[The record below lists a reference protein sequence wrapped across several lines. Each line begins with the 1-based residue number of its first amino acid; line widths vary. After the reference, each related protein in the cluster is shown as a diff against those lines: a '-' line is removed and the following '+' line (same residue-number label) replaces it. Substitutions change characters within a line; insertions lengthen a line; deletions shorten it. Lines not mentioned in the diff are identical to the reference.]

1 MKRSLEHFTENE
13 FNRIFLK
20 NFFSELMHKKKDVY
34 NPSGLLD
41 DTSRILADLFI
52 QNFGGGNTPSM
63 IMSNHKD
70 IEEWLDEEI
79 ENLKI

>member
-1 MKRSLEHFTENE
+1 MKKSLEHFTENE
-13 FNRIFLK
+13 FNKIFLK
-20 NFFSELMHKKKDVY
+20 NFFSELIQKKKDVK
-34 NPSGLLD
+34 PSGLLD
-41 DTSRILADLFI
+41 DMARILTDLFI
-52 QNFGGGNTPSM
+52 QNFGCGNTPSI

>member
-1 MKRSLEHFTENE
+1 MRRSLEHLTEDE

-20 NFFSELMHKKKDVY
+20 NFFSELLQKKKGLK
-34 NPSGLLD
+34 PSGLLN
-41 DTSRILADLFI
+41 DTSRILTEIFI
-52 QNFGGGNTPSM
+52 QNFGVGNIPSI
-63 IMSNHKD
+63 IMSHHKD

>member
-1 MKRSLEHFTENE
+1 MRRSLEHLTEDE

-20 NFFSELMHKKKDVY
+20 NFFGEVIQKKKDVK
-34 NPSGLLD
+34 PSGLLD
-41 DTSRILADLFI
+41 DMTRILTGLFI

>member
-1 MKRSLEHFTENE
+1 MRKSLEHLTENE

-20 NFFSELMHKKKDVY
+20 NFFSELIQKKKNV

-41 DTSRILADLFI
+41 DMSRILADLFI

-63 IMSNHKD
+63 IMSNNED

-79 ENLKI
+79 EKLKI